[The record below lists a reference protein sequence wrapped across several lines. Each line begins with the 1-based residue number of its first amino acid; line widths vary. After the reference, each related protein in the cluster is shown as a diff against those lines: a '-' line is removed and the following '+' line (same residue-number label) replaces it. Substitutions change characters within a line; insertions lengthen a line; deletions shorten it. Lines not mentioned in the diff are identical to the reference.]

1 MLTADSPAFLR
12 ESFGMLS
19 RNPDKNNNVRIGN
32 IGPTSGTRHSL
43 QQTAPHG
50 LPRIVCAR
58 IASDRAERLA
68 RPLALPGF
76 VVPEHG

>member
-1 MLTADSPAFLR
+1 MLSVDSPAFLR

-32 IGPTSGTRHSL
+32 IGPTSGTRQNL
-43 QQTAPHG
+43 RQTAPHG
-50 LPRIVCAR
+50 LPRIICAR
-58 IASDRAERLA
+58 IASDRAARLA
-68 RPLALPGF
+68 RPPALPGL